1 MDRNSLRTLQMVEM
15 KLLREVDSICRS
27 LNIKYY
33 LIGGTLLGAVRH
45 GGFIPW
51 DVDIDIAML
60 RNDYEIFR
68 KYCIERDDEEFF
80 FEDYSTEKNH
90 SECHAILK
98 IRNTEIRWASR
109 NKDRY
114 PVTNKG
120 IYLDIFP
127 LDYAPNDCKKQKIQ
141 QIKIKFLSSLL
152 QAKVC
157 RDYGSGKGIYYVKKL
172 LGFVLRPV
180 SFSTIQKIVDKEM
193 QKYNN
198 GECEYI
204 VSMASHYS
212 YYKQLMPFDYY
223 GTPVKIQ
230 FEDGLFYAPAKPH
243 EYLKKLFGDYMQL
256 PPEETRYEILNA
268 LEYVDYGKCNLPEEH
283 HDQ

>member
-1 MDRNSLRTLQMVEM
+1 MNRDELRTLQMVEM
-15 KLLREVDSICRS
+15 KLLRYVDRICKN

-60 RNDYEIFR
+60 RKDYEIFK
-68 KYCIERDDEEFF
+68 KYCIQRECEEFF

-98 IRNTEIRWASR
+98 LKDTEIRWEVR

-114 PVTNKG
+114 PVENNG

-127 LDYAPNDCKKQKIQ
+127 LDYAPNDKKRQKRQ
-141 QIKIKFLSSLL
+141 QRTIKFLSSLI

-157 RDYGSGKGIYYVKKL
+157 RDYGSGKVVYCVKKI

-180 SFSTIQKIVDKEM
+180 PFYSIQKTVEKQM
-193 QKYNN
+193 RKYND
-198 GECEYI
+198 GECDYI

-212 YYKQLMPFDYY
+212 YTKQLMPFDYY
-223 GTPVKIQ
+223 GTPIEIP
-230 FEDGLFYAPAKPH
+230 FEDGIFWAPAKTH
-243 EYLKKLFGDYMQL
+243 EYLKKLFGDYMKL
-256 PPEETRYEILNA
+256 PPEETRYEILNM
-268 LEYVDYGKCNLPEEH
+268 LEYVDYGGYNLQEEYR
-283 HDQ
+283 D